1 MPFLSYLQLGS
12 SCTGFPSTFNVLSLL
27 QPCSPGTRLSVS
39 EGNKLW
45 NGHNASTLD
54 KNSNLQHCCRCLSS
68 SCSLQGEGRSRGR
81 GRQSEICHA
90 FIRSFVRSCVCSFL
104 RSVVHSFVLSFVTAG
119 KAQLQVSLPDIRL
132 FLMSRL
138 SNMIKLSSG
147 ANWKMLQRD
156 TFVSYLYDN

>member
-90 FIRSFVRSCVCSFL
+90 FIRSFGRSCI
-104 RSVVHSFVLSFVTAG
+104 LSFFRSLQQAKHSCRFPYLILDCSLCPDSPTWSSCQVALTG
-119 KAQLQVSLPDIRL
+119 KCCKETH
-132 FLMSRL
+132 L
-138 SNMIKLSSG
+138 SVIYMIINNNL
-147 ANWKMLQRD
+147 
-156 TFVSYLYDN
+156 T